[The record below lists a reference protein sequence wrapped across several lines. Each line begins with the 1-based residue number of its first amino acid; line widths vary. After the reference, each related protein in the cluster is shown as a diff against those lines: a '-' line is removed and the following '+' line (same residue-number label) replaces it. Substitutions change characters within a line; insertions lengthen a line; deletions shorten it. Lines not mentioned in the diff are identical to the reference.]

1 MTIAQKLKNEGRV
14 EGRVEGEW
22 IGMIRVLEGIIG
34 EPVTPDAELA
44 PLSQAEL
51 QQMFEFLQQEYNRR
65 HKS

>member
-1 MTIAQKLKNEGRV
+1 MTIAQKLKN

-34 EPVTPDAELA
+34 EPVTPDVELA